1 MPKFKQGPLCPKCG
15 LRRMVRGAATA
26 GGRLRWVC
34 RENVPPRRTCY
45 STTNPDA
52 PYRDRAGAPITDPV
66 FKRKLPEGAKRFIIT
81 SAQNATPIHRN
92 FFASLL
98 RAARHLDAQLLVVPF
113 RYKNPTSV
121 FSKDQQD
128 LEWWDKKVVKYL
140 WNQRLDINDNLTL
153 LAEIKVQPTAS
164 DPLRG
169 FEAITHGESSIL
181 AHTKLALKVVA
192 SPSNKFPK
200 VLTTTGAVTK
210 PNYTD
215 SRAGALGEFH
225 HALAAVI
232 VEVVDKK
239 RFHLRHLNANK
250 NGEFTDL
257 NLRFTPAGKR
267 RADRPL
273 ALVMGDTHTDFI
285 DPVVERATFG
295 ADGIIDVLKP
305 KALIWHDVLD
315 AYSVNPHHNR
325 NPFIREAKQRAGLND
340 VRKEI
345 ERCVAFVCA
354 RTVGDMESYIVTS
367 NHNEFVTRYMSDI
380 DWKEDLTNARFYF
393 ETGAYILEHSRI
405 GPQGFEAP
413 SPFEYWFT
421 KFSDSKAVKVLRG
434 SSSLVRGGI
443 ELAMHGDIGPSGAKG
458 STRNLRRVGIRS
470 VIGHSHSPAIDEGCY
485 QVGTSTMLRLEYT
498 HGPGAWLNTHCVVHA
513 DGKRQLITIIDGEWR
528 L

>member
-1 MPKFKQGPLCPKCG
+1 MLKFKQGPLCPKCG

-52 PYRDRAGAPITDPV
+52 PYRDRAGAPITNPV

-393 ETGAYILEHSRI
+393 ETGAYILEHSPQPLRI
-405 GPQGFEAP
+405 LVHQ
-413 SPFEYWFT
+413 
-421 KFSDSKAVKVLRG
+421 VLRQQ
-434 SSSLVRGGI
+434 GG
-443 ELAMHGDIGPSGAKG
+443 
-458 STRNLRRVGIRS
+458 
-470 VIGHSHSPAIDEGCY
+470 
-485 QVGTSTMLRLEYT
+485 QGTPRL
-498 HGPGAWLNTHCVVHA
+498 
-513 DGKRQLITIIDGEWR
+513 K
-528 L
+528 